1 MKLPPEFVE
10 MCVGI
15 GGFMVLGGYLGY
27 KLRKLVERVQARRAN
42 RRAFAGGV
50 SGVMRES
57 RVHAPR
63 VANPKPEFLPME
75 RKCPPEM
82 GEQHWQE
89 VVHSEER
96 AEVIAALTGCGYKK
110 TPAAKAADACSLV
123 ERADLASWIR
133 AALRNASGGA
143 S

>member
-1 MKLPPEFVE
+1 

-15 GGFMVLGGYLGY
+15 GGFMLLGGYLGY
-27 KLRKLVERVQARRAN
+27 KLRKLVERFQERRAN
-42 RRAFAGGV
+42 SYHKSAQQFKALKKQAVETGRPVITARQMPNV
-50 SGVMRES
+50 I
-57 RVHAPR
+57 
-63 VANPKPEFLPME
+63 PMG

-110 TPAAKAADACSLV
+110 TVATVAADACGLA

-133 AALRNASGGA
+133 AALRNASSGA